1 MKKQLLFA
9 TLIISSASV
18 AQNEL
23 NFSNEPAIGE
33 NRTMYEIDP
42 ATDAQAAT
50 TGTGVTWDFSGIAA
64 VSATPRTIQVIDAT
78 TTLDAAS
85 YPTSTKAYDA
95 GSTLLNY
102 FNSSAVSRVS
112 QGFIY
117 DEASFGIIQAVFDT
131 DEQILMTYPFAFG
144 DNFTDNF
151 SGSLTFNFNGPQNT
165 SCSGVSHASIDGTGT
180 LLLPLSTSIAN
191 VLRLKLV
198 DTVTTQVEV
207 IPGFPM
213 DIEFIRTQYEYY
225 SLATGNLPVFTYA
238 NVILQQAG
246 ATTPLQETNVIYSS
260 VLPTVFADLNENTA
274 ASVVI
279 YPNPSEGMITLN
291 GDFSVTATAAVFD
304 QAGRLVHTTNG
315 LQDGQ
320 TIDLSTLETGTYLMV
335 ITNNGTSSA
344 HSIVMK

>member
-9 TLIISSASV
+9 TLIFSSASF

-23 NFSNEPAIGE
+23 NYSNEPAIGE
-33 NRTMYEIDP
+33 SRTMYEIDP
-42 ATDAQAAT
+42 LTDAQASN
-50 TGTGVTWDFSGIAA
+50 TGTGVTWDFSQIAA

-78 TTLDAAS
+78 TSPDAAS

-102 FNSSAVSRVS
+102 FNSSAASRIS

-117 DEASFGIIQAVFDT
+117 NEASFGIVQAVFDT
-131 DEQILMTYPFAFG
+131 DEQTLMTYPFAYG
-144 DNFTDNF
+144 DNFSDNF
-151 SGSLTFNFNGPQNT
+151 SGSLSYNFNGPQNT
-165 SCSGVSHASIDGTGT
+165 TCSGVSHASIDGTGT
-180 LLLPLSTSIAN
+180 LLLPLSTSLSN

-207 IPGFPM
+207 IPGLPM

-225 SLATGNLPVFTYA
+225 SFSAGNLPVFTYA

-246 ATTPLQETNVIYSS
+246 ATTPLQETNIIYSS
-260 VLPTVFADLNENTA
+260 VLPTAFANVPEHA
-274 ASVVI
+274 ATSVLV

-291 GDFSVTATAAVFD
+291 GEFSAAASASVFD
-304 QAGRLVHTTNG
+304 QAGRLVHSVNG
-315 LQDGQ
+315 IQNGQ
-320 TIDLSTLETGTYLMV
+320 SIDLSALETGTYMLL
-335 ITNNGTSSA
+335 ISDNGKSSA
-344 HSIVMK
+344 HTIALK